1 VRGRERCLSLVST
14 LTVGINYSQGRQM
27 MSNFYATN
35 SDLVYLYEV
44 TDPQGVAVWGGEKIE
59 DMFDWH
65 RRSPDS
71 RVFIS
76 TWESDEED
84 AHLVGRPIEIT
95 SIIKRSEG

>member
-1 VRGRERCLSLVST
+1 MSFYST
-14 LTVGINYSQGRQM
+14 KENLI
-27 MSNFYATN
+27 
-35 SDLVYLYEV
+35 YLYEV

-65 RRSPDS
+65 RRTPDS

-95 SIIKRSEG
+95 SIVAKKVEEGK

>member
-1 VRGRERCLSLVST
+1 
-14 LTVGINYSQGRQM
+14 

-35 SDLVYLYEV
+35 YDLIHLYEV
-44 TDPQGVAVWGGEKIE
+44 TDPQGVAVWGGEQIQ
-59 DMFDWH
+59 DMFAWH
-65 RRSPDS
+65 GRTPVS

-95 SIIKRSEG
+95 SIVASKVGEGK

>member
-1 VRGRERCLSLVST
+1 VSF
-14 LTVGINYSQGRQM
+14 YS
-27 MSNFYATN
+27 TKE
-35 SDLVYLYEV
+35 DLIYLYEV
-44 TDPQGVAVWGGEKIE
+44 TDQQGVAVWGGEQIK

-65 RRSPDS
+65 QRTPDS

-95 SIIKRSEG
+95 SIVASKVGESE

>member
-1 VRGRERCLSLVST
+1 VSF
-14 LTVGINYSQGRQM
+14 YS
-27 MSNFYATN
+27 TKE
-35 SDLVYLYEV
+35 DLIYLYEV
-44 TDPQGVAVWGGEKIE
+44 TDQQGVAVWGGEQIK

-65 RRSPDS
+65 QRTPDS

-95 SIIKRSEG
+95 SIVASKVGESQ

>member
-1 VRGRERCLSLVST
+1 
-14 LTVGINYSQGRQM
+14 

-59 DMFDWH
+59 DMIQWYQ
-65 RRSPDS
+65 RSPQGS

-76 TWESDEED
+76 AWDSDSED
-84 AHLVGRPIEIT
+84 AHLVGSPIEIT

>member
-1 VRGRERCLSLVST
+1 
-14 LTVGINYSQGRQM
+14 

-35 SDLVYLYEV
+35 YDQIHLYEV
-44 TDPQGVAVWGGEKIE
+44 TDPQGVAIWGGEQIE
-59 DMFDWH
+59 DMFDWYQ
-65 RRSPDS
+65 RSPQGS

-76 TWESDEED
+76 VWDSDQED

>member
-1 VRGRERCLSLVST
+1 
-14 LTVGINYSQGRQM
+14 

-65 RRSPDS
+65 GRTPDS

-95 SIIKRSEG
+95 SIVANKAGEGK

>member
-1 VRGRERCLSLVST
+1 MSFYST
-14 LTVGINYSQGRQM
+14 KE
-27 MSNFYATN
+27 
-35 SDLVYLYEV
+35 DLIYLYEV
-44 TDPQGVAVWGGEKIE
+44 TDQQGLAVWGGEQIK

-65 RRSPDS
+65 QRTFDS

-95 SIIKRSEG
+95 SIVASKVGESQ

>member
-1 VRGRERCLSLVST
+1 MSFYST
-14 LTVGINYSQGRQM
+14 KE
-27 MSNFYATN
+27 
-35 SDLVYLYEV
+35 DLIYLYEV
-44 TDPQGVAVWGGEKIE
+44 TDQQGVAVWGGEQIK

-65 RRSPDS
+65 QRTPDS

-95 SIIKRSEG
+95 SIVASKVGESQ

>member
-1 VRGRERCLSLVST
+1 VSF
-14 LTVGINYSQGRQM
+14 YS
-27 MSNFYATN
+27 TKE
-35 SDLVYLYEV
+35 DLIYLYEV
-44 TDPQGVAVWGGEKIE
+44 TDPQGVAVWGGEQIK

-65 RRSPDS
+65 QRTPNS

-95 SIIKRSEG
+95 SIVASKVGESQ

>member
-1 VRGRERCLSLVST
+1 MSFYST
-14 LTVGINYSQGRQM
+14 KEN
-27 MSNFYATN
+27 
-35 SDLVYLYEV
+35 LVYLYEV
-44 TDPQGVAVWGGEKIE
+44 TDPQGVAIWGGERIR

-65 RRSPDS
+65 RRTPDS

-95 SIIKRSEG
+95 SIVARKVEEGK

>member
-1 VRGRERCLSLVST
+1 
-14 LTVGINYSQGRQM
+14 

-35 SDLVYLYEV
+35 PDLIYLYEV
-44 TDPQGVAVWGGEKIE
+44 TDQQGVAVWGGEQIE
-59 DMFDWH
+59 DMFAWH
-65 RRSPDS
+65 RRTPDS

-95 SIIKRSEG
+95 SALANSKVGESQ

>member
-1 VRGRERCLSLVST
+1 MSFYST
-14 LTVGINYSQGRQM
+14 KE
-27 MSNFYATN
+27 
-35 SDLVYLYEV
+35 DLIYLYEV
-44 TDPQGVAVWGGEKIE
+44 TDSQGIALWGGEQIK

-65 RRSPDS
+65 QRTPDS

-95 SIIKRSEG
+95 SIVASKVGESQ